1 MHRTSRAW
9 TFRDGTHDVERL
21 VGWTVEAR
29 DGEVGKVDDA
39 SLDAGEGA
47 IVVASGS
54 ILFGHMVLVPV
65 GLVEHMDAEHRR
77 VHVGVTRDLIERSPR
92 HRTGVRLDDEDYRAT
107 VAAHYG
113 LS

>member
-1 MHRTSRAW
+1 MRQTSGAW
-9 TFRDGTHDVERL
+9 TFRDGPHDIEGL
-21 VGWTVEAR
+21 VSWTVEAR

-47 IVVASGS
+47 IVVATGPV
-54 ILFGHMVLVPV
+54 LLGHMVLLPA
-65 GLVEHMDAEHRR
+65 GLVERVDPEHRR
-77 VHVGVTRDLIERSPR
+77 VHVGATREQIESSPR
-92 HRTGVRLDDEDYRAT
+92 RRTSVRLDDEDFRAR